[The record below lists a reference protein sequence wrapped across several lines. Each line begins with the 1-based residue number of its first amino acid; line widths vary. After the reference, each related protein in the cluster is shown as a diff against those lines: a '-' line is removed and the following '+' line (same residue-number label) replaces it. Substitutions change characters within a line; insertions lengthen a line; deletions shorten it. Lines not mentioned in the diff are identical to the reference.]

1 MKCPI
6 CDDTG
11 FKTPG
16 RPCPICNGNTP
27 LRWYDTRPGF
37 VERAAIIFAVIAL
50 VIIYGG
56 LVLGA
61 GA

>member
-16 RPCPICNGNTP
+16 RPCPMGCEP
-27 LRWYDTRPGF
+27 RKWYDARPEF
-37 VERAAIIFAVIAL
+37 VEGAAIVFAVIAL
-50 VIIYGG
+50 TIVWGIKI
-56 LVLGA
+56 LEAVA
-61 GA
+61 